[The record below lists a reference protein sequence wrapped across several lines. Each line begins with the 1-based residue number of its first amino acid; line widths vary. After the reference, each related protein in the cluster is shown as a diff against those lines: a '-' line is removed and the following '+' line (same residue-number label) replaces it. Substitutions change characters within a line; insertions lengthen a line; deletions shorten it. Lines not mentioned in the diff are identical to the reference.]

1 MKPCEAAREILKVTE
16 RPPGGAPGFAPYH
29 VSEALLTIDREP
41 GVGRPRL
48 QRRLGLGEAATR
60 TLMQRLVLAGLAERI
75 GRGLKLTN
83 LGEELLSSIS
93 KSIAIYQLDE
103 PLVDEWGDTRA
114 VLVGGVPPP
123 RTLTDVYRFRD
134 YLVEEGCRTAV
145 VAGLDGDNVQAPGLP
160 DYLRDRL
167 ASLLLQSIGAPTM
180 GLLLVIPGECLA
192 SAVNAA
198 LRILASSCSET
209 G

>member
-1 MKPCEAAREILKVTE
+1 MRPCEAAREILRIAEK
-16 RPPGGAPGFAPYH
+16 PPGGAPGFTPYH
-29 VSEALLTIDREP
+29 VSEALSVIDREP

-60 TLMQRLVLAGLAERI
+60 TLMQRLVLAGLAEKM
-75 GRGLKLTN
+75 GRGLKLTS
-83 LGEELLSSIS
+83 LGEELISSIN

-103 PLVDEWGDTRA
+103 PLVDVWGDTSA
-114 VLVGGVPPP
+114 ILVGGVPPP

-134 YLVEEGCRTAV
+134 YLVEEGCRMAV
-145 VAGLDGDNVQAPGLP
+145 VAGLDGDNIEAPGLP
-160 DYLRDRL
+160 DYLKDRL
-167 ASLLLQSIGAPTM
+167 ASLLPQGTGTPTR
-180 GLLLVIPGECLA
+180 GLLLVIPNECIA
-192 SAVNAA
+192 PAVNAA